1 MSGGGQPFALA
12 YMAMHRKGVAEE
24 PGVGGPEADY
34 RLGAGGVSYFLMTYR
49 RPFYL
54 TGTGQFSSTKAR
66 SRPVSGLS
74 YRERAALFNMTNTLL
89 LIAIGLLVTLIILAI
104 VGLNKLGSMNE
115 TWERTRDKLATISSG
130 IDKLDAAVD
139 WWLGR
144 EGLKLDYMSW
154 RWIITSKDDN
164 RSLYRTL
171 AEMDKDKR
179 EALAR
184 ALYEA
189 NLQALRDFDKEQA
202 KKKAG
207 GKK

>member
-1 MSGGGQPFALA
+1 M
-12 YMAMHRKGVAEE
+12 
-24 PGVGGPEADY
+24 
-34 RLGAGGVSYFLMTYR
+34 
-49 RPFYL
+49 
-54 TGTGQFSSTKAR
+54 
-66 SRPVSGLS
+66 
-74 YRERAALFNMTNTLL
+74 
-89 LIAIGLLVTLIILAI
+89 TLIILAI

-130 IDKLDAAVD
+130 MDKINTAVE

-144 EGLKLDYMSW
+144 EGFKLEYANINW
-154 RWIITSKDDN
+154 RWFVTRTDDK
-164 RSLYRTL
+164 SSIYRTV
-171 AEMDKDKR
+171 AEMDRDKR

-189 NLQALRDFDKEQA
+189 NLQAMRDFDKEQT

>member
-1 MSGGGQPFALA
+1 
-12 YMAMHRKGVAEE
+12 
-24 PGVGGPEADY
+24 
-34 RLGAGGVSYFLMTYR
+34 
-49 RPFYL
+49 
-54 TGTGQFSSTKAR
+54 
-66 SRPVSGLS
+66 
-74 YRERAALFNMTNTLL
+74 MTNTLL

-130 IDKLDAAVD
+130 MDKINTAVE

-144 EGLKLDYMSW
+144 EGLKLEYTNINW
-154 RWIITSKDDN
+154 RWIVTSRDDK
-164 RSLYRTL
+164 SIYRTL
-171 AEMDKDKR
+171 EEMDRDKR

-189 NLQALRDFDKEQA
+189 NLQAMRDFNKEQE
-202 KKKAG
+202 KKNQR

>member
-1 MSGGGQPFALA
+1 
-12 YMAMHRKGVAEE
+12 
-24 PGVGGPEADY
+24 
-34 RLGAGGVSYFLMTYR
+34 
-49 RPFYL
+49 
-54 TGTGQFSSTKAR
+54 
-66 SRPVSGLS
+66 
-74 YRERAALFNMTNTLL
+74 MTNTLL
-89 LIAIGLLVTLIILAI
+89 LIAIGLLVSLIILAI
-104 VGLNKLGSMNE
+104 VGLNKLGNMTE
-115 TWERTRDKLATISSG
+115 TWERTRDKLASLSSG
-130 IDKLDAAVD
+130 IDKLDTAVD

-189 NLQALRDFDKEQA
+189 NLQALRDFDKEQD